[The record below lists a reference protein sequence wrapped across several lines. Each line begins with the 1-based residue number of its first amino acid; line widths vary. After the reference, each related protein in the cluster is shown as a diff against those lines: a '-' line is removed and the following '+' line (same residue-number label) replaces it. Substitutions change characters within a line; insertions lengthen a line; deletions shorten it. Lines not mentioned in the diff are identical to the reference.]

1 VFEALALLEQSE
13 TASAVLD
20 LPRMRR
26 LADRLDQ
33 PATDPVRRVMD
44 YRHVLERGLMVG
56 GFLRWFDGSRD
67 A

>member
-1 VFEALALLEQSE
+1 
-13 TASAVLD
+13 
-20 LPRMRR
+20 
-26 LADRLDQ
+26 
-33 PATDPVRRVMD
+33 MD